1 MKLTRK
7 FWLSSSILAL
17 FSPSAMISA
26 ETWVPRDIE
35 DVLEDIQIDQ
45 NNQKTYTV
53 QSGDTLGIIAKAMD
67 LPVRHLANING
78 IENVDLIF
86 PGNEITAQ
94 LNNNDEAV
102 SLTVDTPQGE
112 SVEVDLPVNIS
123 PIEATEDIEATETTS
138 TPVEIKETVDQASEE
153 TAVEAVTEAV
163 TEAPVTLE
171 EVTEESISH
180 VEAEETEYVA
190 DTEATTML
198 QRSLAS
204 VTETVIPSTS
214 IEETME
220 APVET
225 TATPVVEAT
234 TEAPIETTV
243 TTTQAPVVETTTATP
258 VETTVA
264 TTQAP
269 VVETTTATP
278 VETTVATTQAP
289 VVETTTAT
297 PVETTAA
304 TTQAPQVESR
314 PANGLQPQV
323 AAFRD
328 QVTSKYGVPVVSEVR
343 PGDPGDHGKGKAVDF
358 GITPGDALG
367 DQVAQYALDQMGNYG
382 ISYVIWEQKING
394 YWTGGQWETMEDR
407 GNITAN
413 HYDHVHVSFY

>member
-278 VETTVATTQAP
+278 VETT
-289 VVETTTAT
+289 
-297 PVETTAA
+297 AA

>member
-258 VETTVA
+258 VETT
-264 TTQAP
+264 
-269 VVETTTATP
+269 
-278 VETTVATTQAP
+278 
-289 VVETTTAT
+289 
-297 PVETTAA
+297 AA

>member
-204 VTETVIPSTS
+204 VTEIVIPSTS

-225 TATPVVEAT
+225 TATPVETTQAPVVEAT

-243 TTTQAPVVETTTATP
+243 T
-258 VETTVA
+258 
-264 TTQAP
+264 
-269 VVETTTATP
+269 
-278 VETTVATTQAP
+278 TTQAP

>member
-225 TATPVVEAT
+225 TATPVETTQAPVVEAT

-243 TTTQAPVVETTTATP
+243 T
-258 VETTVA
+258 
-264 TTQAP
+264 
-269 VVETTTATP
+269 
-278 VETTVATTQAP
+278 TTQAP